1 MEQLLSAGMDVAR
14 LNFSHGTHETHAENI
29 LKLREISNRMG
40 RPLAILQDLS
50 GPKVRL
56 GTFPVTSV
64 SLIRGETVGLTS
76 VLGITDEWSSQPGS
90 FPLLLPLPNEA
101 LLRALKVGDRLL
113 IDDGK
118 IELKATRCEE
128 TERGRIIWTKC
139 LCGGDLKPLKGV
151 SAPGVAFE
159 VPAVTEKDVL
169 DLRFGL
175 AQGVDWIAVSYVRRK
190 EDLELIKAV
199 MREVGVN
206 VPLIAKIEKFEAVK
220 NFDSILES
228 VDAIMVAR
236 GDLGVETPYDEVP
249 MVQKRIIR
257 ACNLAGNPVITATQM
272 LESMMSN
279 SRPTRAEAA
288 DVANAIL
295 DGSDAVMLS
304 GETAAGQF
312 PVQAARTMAQI
323 ALKADEALAKS
334 GAEYQNRLAKP
345 VNVTQAIARATS
357 DIACELKAKAILCA
371 TTTGNTANA
380 VATYRPS
387 IPILAFTV
395 EKSTYHRLALTW
407 GVTPYLIPQ
416 VEDTDTMMRTTI
428 LAAQK
433 SRRIK
438 DGDLVVL
445 TAGVP
450 VNHPGTT
457 NLIQAHIVGKS
468 KLPG

>member
-40 RPLAILQDLS
+40 KPLALLQDLS

-56 GTFPVTSV
+56 GTFPMTS
-64 SLIRGETVGLTS
+64 LALKRGETVGLIC
-76 VLGITDEWSSQPGS
+76 VPGITDEWNSEQGTYMK
-90 FPLLLPLPNEA
+90 LLPLPNKA
-101 LLRALKVGDRLL
+101 LFQALKVGVRLL
-113 IDDGK
+113 LDDGK
-118 IELKATRCEE
+118 IELRVSKIEE
-128 TERGRIIWTKC
+128 TPKGRIVWTKC
-139 LCGGDLKPLKGV
+139 LCGGDLKQLKGV
-151 SAPGVAFE
+151 TALGVSFE
-159 VPAVTEKDVL
+159 VPAVTEKDL
-169 DLRFGL
+169 ADLRFGL
-175 AQGVDWIAVSYVRRK
+175 SQGIDWVAASYVRRK
-190 EDLELIKAV
+190 EDLDPLKAV
-199 MREVGVN
+199 MQEVGIK
-206 VPLIAKIEKFEAVK
+206 VPIIAKIEKFEAVK

-257 ACNLAGNPVITATQM
+257 ACNRAGKPVITATQM

-334 GAEYQNRLAKP
+334 GSEYQSRLAKP

-371 TTTGNTANA
+371 TTTGSTANA
-380 VATYRPS
+380 VAMYRPS

-395 EKSTYHRLALTW
+395 EKSAYHRLALTW